1 MAKEKLTVA
10 ADITVAAREVDF
22 VTRFAQNWEALRE
35 ILGIMR
41 PIEKAPGT
49 KLTSYKASM
58 KSDALQGGASVGEGN
73 EIQNLKLSRLHM
85 LM

>member
-1 MAKEKLTVA
+1 MPSKEGLTKKN
-10 ADITVAAREVDF
+10 DITVAAREVDF

-49 KLTSYKASM
+49 KLKSYKTSM
-58 KSDALQGGASVGEGN
+58 KFIN
-73 EIQNLKLSRLHM
+73 FKTF
-85 LM
+85 